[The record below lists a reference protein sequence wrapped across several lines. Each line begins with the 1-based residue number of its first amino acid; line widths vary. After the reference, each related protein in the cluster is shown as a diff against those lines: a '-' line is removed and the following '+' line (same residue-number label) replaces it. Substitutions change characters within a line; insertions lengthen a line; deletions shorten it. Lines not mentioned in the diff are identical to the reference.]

1 MELRS
6 EVMKRRVHVGLIG
19 ANIQRSLS
27 PAMHMREGE
36 AAGLAYRY
44 DIIDIAEKERSASD
58 LPALVAEAEAAG
70 FSGLNITHPCK
81 QAAVALVDELSP
93 HAFALQSINTV
104 VFSDGRRIGHNTDWW
119 GYAEGFRRGL
129 PGASLARVVL
139 LGSGGA
145 GVAVAYALAEMGA
158 REVHIFDLDA
168 AKVDAVIGKLV
179 AVQPQCSFIAG
190 SDLEGTLAG
199 ASGLV
204 HATPTGMDAHPGL
217 PLAPALVQPHLWVSD
232 IVYFPLQTP
241 LVRLAKERGCRVL
254 DGGGMAVFQAVGAF
268 ELFSGIKADPDRM
281 LAHFAQLQA
290 RN

>member
-1 MELRS
+1 MRR
-6 EVMKRRVHVGLIG
+6 EVTKRRVHVGLVG

-27 PAMHMREGE
+27 PAMHMREGA

-44 DIIDIAEKERSASD
+44 DIIDIAANGRSAQD
-58 LPALVAEAEAAG
+58 LPALVGEAEAAG

-93 HAFALQSINTV
+93 HASALQSINTV

-139 LGSGGA
+139 LGAGGA

-179 AVQPQCSFIAG
+179 AAQPQCSFIAG
-190 SDLEGTLAG
+190 SDLERTLAG

-217 PLAPALVQPHLWVSD
+217 PLAPMLVQPHLWVSD

>member
-1 MELRS
+1 MRKGFVAACRVRRLRVWCCS
-6 EVMKRRVHVGLIG
+6 VRV
-19 ANIQRSLS
+19 
-27 PAMHMREGE
+27 
-36 AAGLAYRY
+36 
-44 DIIDIAEKERSASD
+44 
-58 LPALVAEAEAAG
+58 
-70 FSGLNITHPCK
+70 
-81 QAAVALVDELSP
+81 
-93 HAFALQSINTV
+93 
-104 VFSDGRRIGHNTDWW
+104 
-119 GYAEGFRRGL
+119 
-129 PGASLARVVL
+129 
-139 LGSGGA
+139 GGWR
-145 GVAVAYALAEMGA
+145 VAVAYALAEMGA
-158 REVHIFDLDA
+158 LEVHIFDLDA

-190 SDLEGTLAG
+190 SDLAGTLAGG

>member
-1 MELRS
+1 MRR
-6 EVMKRRVHVGLIG
+6 EVTKRRVHVGLVG

-44 DIIDIAEKERSASD
+44 DIIDIAANGRSAQD
-58 LPALVAEAEAAG
+58 LPALVGEAEAAG

-93 HAFALQSINTV
+93 HASALQSINTV

-139 LGSGGA
+139 LGAGGA

-179 AVQPQCSFIAG
+179 AAQPQCSFIAG
-190 SDLEGTLAG
+190 SDLERTLAG

-217 PLAPALVQPHLWVSD
+217 PLAPMLVQRHLWVSD

>member
-1 MELRS
+1 MRR
-6 EVMKRRVHVGLIG
+6 EVTKRRVHVGLVG

-44 DIIDIAEKERSASD
+44 DIIDIAANGRSAQD
-58 LPALVAEAEAAG
+58 LPALVGEAEAAG
-70 FSGLNITHPCK
+70 FAGLNITHPCK

-93 HAFALQSINTV
+93 HASALQSINTV

-139 LGSGGA
+139 LGAGGA

-179 AVQPQCSFIAG
+179 AAQPQCSFIAG
-190 SDLEGTLAG
+190 SDLERALAG

-217 PLAPALVQPHLWVSD
+217 PLAPMLVQPHLWVSD

>member
-1 MELRS
+1 MRS
-6 EVMKRRVHVGLIG
+6 EVTKRRVHVGLIG

-36 AAGLAYRY
+36 AAGLDYRY
-44 DIIDIAEKERSASD
+44 DIIDIAGKGRSAHD
-58 LPALVAEAEAAG
+58 LPALVAEAEAVG

-93 HAFALQSINTV
+93 HASALQSINTV

-129 PGASLARVVL
+129 PDASLARVVL
-139 LGSGGA
+139 LGAGGA

-158 REVHIFDLDA
+158 WEVHIFDLDA
-168 AKVDAVIGKLV
+168 AKVDAVISKLV
-179 AVQPQCSFIAG
+179 AVQPECSFIAG
-190 SDLEGTLAG
+190 CDLEGTLAG

>member
-1 MELRS
+1 MIS
-6 EVMKRRVHVGLIG
+6 EVTKRRVHVGLIG

-36 AAGLAYRY
+36 AIGLAYRY
-44 DIIDIAEKERSASD
+44 DIIDIAENERSASD
-58 LPALVAEAEAAG
+58 LPVLVEEAEAAG
-70 FSGLNITHPCK
+70 FAGLNVTHPCK
-81 QAAVALVDELSP
+81 QAAVALVDELSL
-93 HAFALQSINTV
+93 HARALQSINTV
-104 VFSDGRRIGHNTDWW
+104 VFSNGRRIGHNTDWW

-129 PGASLARVVL
+129 PDASLERVVL
-139 LGSGGA
+139 LGAGGA

-168 AKVDAVIGKLV
+168 AKVDAVIDKLV
-179 AVQPQCSFIAG
+179 SVQPQCSFVAG
-190 SDLEGTLAG
+190 AGLEQTLAQ

-217 PLAPALVQPHLWVSD
+217 PLAPQLVQPHLWVSD
-232 IVYFPLQTP
+232 IVYFPLQTA
-241 LVRLAKERGCRVL
+241 LVQLAKERGCHVL

-290 RN
+290 RS

>member
-1 MELRS
+1 MRR
-6 EVMKRRVHVGLIG
+6 EVTKRRVHVGLVG

-27 PAMHMREGE
+27 PAMHMREGA

-44 DIIDIAEKERSASD
+44 DIIDIAANGRSAQD
-58 LPALVAEAEAAG
+58 LPALVGEAEAAG

-129 PGASLARVVL
+129 PGVSLARVVL
-139 LGSGGA
+139 LGAGGA

-179 AVQPQCSFIAG
+179 AAQPQCSFIAG
-190 SDLEGTLAG
+190 SDLERTLAG

-217 PLAPALVQPHLWVSD
+217 PLAPLLVQPHLWVSD

>member
-1 MELRS
+1 MIS
-6 EVMKRRVHVGLIG
+6 EVTKRRVHVGLIG

-36 AAGLAYRY
+36 AIGLAYRY
-44 DIIDIAEKERSASD
+44 DIIDIAENERSASD
-58 LPALVAEAEAAG
+58 LPVLVEEAEAAG
-70 FSGLNITHPCK
+70 FAGLNVTHPCK
-81 QAAVALVDELSP
+81 QAAVALVDELSL
-93 HAFALQSINTV
+93 HARALQSINTV
-104 VFSDGRRIGHNTDWW
+104 VFSNGRRIGHNTDWW

-129 PGASLARVVL
+129 PDASLERVVL
-139 LGSGGA
+139 LGAGGA

-168 AKVDAVIGKLV
+168 AKVDAVIDKLV
-179 AVQPQCSFIAG
+179 SVQPQCSFVAG
-190 SDLEGTLAG
+190 AGLEQTLAQS
-199 ASGLV
+199 SGLV

-217 PLAPALVQPHLWVSD
+217 PLAPQLVQPHLWVSD
-232 IVYFPLQTP
+232 IVYFPLQTA
-241 LVRLAKERGCRVL
+241 LVQLAKERGCHVL

-290 RN
+290 RS